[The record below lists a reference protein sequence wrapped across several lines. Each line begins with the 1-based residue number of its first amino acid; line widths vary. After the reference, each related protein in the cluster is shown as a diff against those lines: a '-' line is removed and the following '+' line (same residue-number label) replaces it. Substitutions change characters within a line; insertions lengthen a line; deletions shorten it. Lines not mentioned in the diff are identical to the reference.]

1 MWCEPA
7 QNIMG
12 ADTDGD
18 GLVYDRNTEGQN
30 SGIENTDGGS
40 EDE

>member
-1 MWCEPA
+1 
-7 QNIMG
+7 MG

-18 GLVYDRNTEGQN
+18 GLVYDRNDEGQN
-30 SGIENTDGGS
+30 SGVESSVESTDGGN